1 MVAKVDLFPGVSC
14 MPGDAGTNGAK
25 SKPFS
30 KELEFA
36 RPNNN
41 GMGNA
46 YNIGDARRG
55 FSD

>member
-36 RPNNN
+36 RPNN

-46 YNIGDARRG
+46 YIGDAHGG